1 MSDTPR
7 SERQVAFIAAAIV
20 LLALPL
26 LVMFGLVVIA
36 LVTWDARE
44 SRGKLARL
52 GALLRVDR
60 RCRCRRP
67 CIRAPVRASLDVRA

>member
-36 LVTWDARE
+36 LVTWT
-44 SRGKLARL
+44 
-52 GALLRVDR
+52 
-60 RCRCRRP
+60 
-67 CIRAPVRASLDVRA
+67 RASPEANWLAWALSSGWIAVVVVVVLAFVLQFVRRST